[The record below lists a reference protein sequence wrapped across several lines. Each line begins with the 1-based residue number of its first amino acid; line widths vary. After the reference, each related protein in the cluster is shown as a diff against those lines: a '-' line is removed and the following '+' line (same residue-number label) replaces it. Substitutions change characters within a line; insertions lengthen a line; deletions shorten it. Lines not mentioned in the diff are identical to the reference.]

1 MKTEVLLSIHRHWIW
16 ANWIKKQFGDAL
28 GQTPHNEIDK
38 LILEPAG
45 TYMCLWYGLLF
56 AVCEGLRKEKV
67 VISLVQREIDS
78 VYDSLKLFRNAVFHV
93 QPKYWSRKLLDFM
106 VVEGN
111 ATKVHRIHNG
121 IGEWLLEEVGRSSKK
136 LE

>member
-16 ANWIKKQFGDAL
+16 ANWIKEKFGVAL
-28 GQTPHNEIDK
+28 GRTPHNEIDT

-56 AVCEGLRKEKV
+56 AVCEGLRKQGV
-67 VISLVQREIDS
+67 SISSVQAEIDS
-78 VYDSLKLFRNAVFHV
+78 VYDSLRLFRNAVFHV

-111 ATKVHRIHNG
+111 ATKVHCIHNR
-121 IGEWLLEEVGRSSKK
+121 IGEWLLEEVDRRSK
-136 LE
+136 